1 MSAKGFSAVALFVA
15 KFFRWKGNLRGATE
29 SPPSH
34 VFLPQEITLPETN
47 IAPENRQLEKEIPIE
62 NSPFSGASR
71 PYLFRDY
78 EAHHHA
84 PKNYTLLLVIKMTS
98 KRKRRNMCLACNHF
112 GSPKLWVLKQH
123 CAQTSRN
130 SENLESSNDAPAPS
144 LCAAVFFPLQRS
156 KGTTKR
162 CRFLPSGSPF
172 PARFI
177 LNSIPGLQGPFL
189 KRYHLPTVEVFFV
202 CVQMEGF
209 RGWFFNGKWQNEM
222 ALRDRTSPKDFF
234 LGFHDPIWRSHIY
247 IYMYIY
253 FFSDGLVKCQ
263 PPNQLKYAPLQP
275 AVLTNLASEF
285 WQSAHA
291 SQSAVHV
298 VLFAWQIY
306 GSSRP
311 QILT

>member
-47 IAPENRQLEKEIPIE
+47 IAPENWQLEKEIPIE

-84 PKNYTLLLVIKMTS
+84 AKNYTLLLVIKMTS

-130 SENLESSNDAPAPS
+130 SENLEASNDAPAPS

-247 IYMYIY
+247 I
-253 FFSDGLVKCQ
+253 FFFQMGWWNVNHQTSWNMHHC
-263 PPNQLKYAPLQP
+263 NQRYLQ
-275 AVLTNLASEF
+275 T
-285 WQSAHA
+285 
-291 SQSAVHV
+291 
-298 VLFAWQIY
+298 
-306 GSSRP
+306 
-311 QILT
+311 